1 MEFRIADTFT
11 SSLARLN
18 AQEQKAAKTTAFD
31 LQLDPSRPGL
41 NFHRIDKSKDPN
53 FWSIRVNGDVR
64 IIVHKTAASFLL
76 CYVDHHDEAYGWA
89 ERRRIEA
96 HPKTG
101 AVQIVEVRER
111 VEEIA
116 PRLPFEFAE
125 KPAAPYQPAR
135 ASFIFQGLSEDD
147 LARIGV
153 PADWVADIKGATED
167 RYFEI
172 AGHLPGEAAEA
183 LLEYAATGMLP
194 AMPPIVAASYE
205 LPPTIA
211 KSLPD
216 NRVKFSLPEA
226 PNGESL
232 DDLTAQLKALLE
244 RSPTPDAFSHPDSL
258 RRFRTIESSE
268 DLEQALSAPW
278 ESWSVFL
285 HPSQRKIIEREFS
298 GPTRVAGS
306 AGTGKTVVALHRVA
320 RLAKSEPQAKILLT
334 TFSGPLATM
343 LQRKLEVLIGAEPSV
358 IPRVTVTPFRG
369 VAEEL
374 YQLSFGRR
382 PHAPSDKLVNDAI
395 TKAAADLDVNEFT
408 ARFLLSEWTNV
419 IDAWQI
425 DTEDAYAK
433 VPRLGRKNRLGPKQ
447 RSRLWP
453 VFSAI
458 RQAINERGYHTWA
471 QIFAEVTEY
480 YADRER
486 KPFDH
491 IVVDEAQD
499 LGVPELRLLA
509 AISPTTPDALFFAGD
524 LGQRIFQQPFS
535 WVGLGINVRGRSQ
548 TLKVNYRT
556 SHQIRT
562 AADQLLPKVV
572 RDVDGLEE
580 ERVGTVSVFNG
591 PEPLVVREVDLQN
604 EVDHVGQWISAAIAD
619 GIKPMEIG
627 LFVRTRDQ
635 LDRARAAVRS
645 SGQEVF
651 ELSERGDDPV
661 DQVSIGT
668 MHLAKGLEFKA
679 VAVIACDDEIL
690 PLQARIESVADEADL
705 DDVYE
710 TERQLLYVACT
721 RARDRLLVSGVAPA
735 SEFLSDLLPLRSG
748 KSA

>member
-1 MEFRIADTFT
+1 MEFCIAEPFT
-11 SSLARLN
+11 RSLARLN
-18 AQEQKAAKTTAFD
+18 AQEQRAAKTTAFD

-53 FWSIRVNGDVR
+53 FWSIRVNADVR
-64 IIVHKTAASFLL
+64 IIVHKTASSFLL

-101 AVQIVEVRER
+101 AIQIVEVRER

-125 KPAAPYQPAR
+125 KPAATYQAAPAGL
-135 ASFIFQGLSEDD
+135 IFQNLSEDD
-147 LARIGV
+147 LSRIGV
-153 PADWVADIKGATED
+153 PADWVSDIRVATEE

-194 AMPPIVAASYE
+194 SMARVVAASYD
-205 LPPTIA
+205 LPP
-211 KSLPD
+211 PD
-216 NRVKFSLPEA
+216 QDFRFEERAAISFPEA
-226 PNGESL
+226 QADRANL
-232 DDLTAQLKALLE
+232 DDLAAQLKAILE
-244 RSPTPDAFSHPDSL
+244 ETSTEDAFSHPDSL
-258 RRFRTIESSE
+258 RRFRTIESRE
-268 DLEQALSAPW
+268 DLELALAAPW
-278 ESWSVFL
+278 DTWSVFL

-298 GPTRVAGS
+298 GPARVAGS

-320 RLAKSEPQAKILLT
+320 RLAQGEPQARVLLT
-334 TFSGPLATM
+334 TFSRPLATM
-343 LQRKLEVLIGAEPSV
+343 LQRKLEVLIGTEPSV

-374 YQLSFGRR
+374 YQLAFGRR
-382 PHAPSDKLVNDAI
+382 PHAPSEKLVSDAI
-395 TKAAADLDVNEFT
+395 AKAAAELGVTEFT

-419 IDAWQI
+419 VDAWQI
-425 DTEDAYAK
+425 DSADAYAN

-447 RSRLWP
+447 RARLWP
-453 VFSAI
+453 VFAATRKAI
-458 RQAINERGYHTWA
+458 DDRGFHTWA
-471 QIFAEVTEY
+471 QIFAEVTAH
-480 YADRER
+480 YASRER
-486 KPFDH
+486 KPFTH

-509 AISPTTPDALFFAGD
+509 AIAPSGPDALFFAGD

-535 WVGLGINVRGRSQ
+535 WAGLGIDVRGRSQ

-556 SHQIRT
+556 SHQIRR

-572 RDVDGLEE
+572 RDVDGSEE
-580 ERVGTVSVFNG
+580 ERFGTVSVFNG
-591 PEPLVVREVDLQN
+591 PDPVVAVEADEEAEIAR
-604 EVDHVGQWISAAIAD
+604 VGKWISAALAD
-619 GIKPMEIG
+619 GIKPSEIC
-627 LFVRTRDQ
+627 LFVRIRDQ
-635 LDRARAAVRS
+635 LDRARTAVR
-645 SGQEVF
+645 GAGYEVF
-651 ELSERGDDPV
+651 ELSERGDDPGE
-661 DQVSIGT
+661 QVSIGT

-679 VAVIACDDEIL
+679 VAVMACDDEVL
-690 PLQARIESVADEADL
+690 PLQARIESVADEVDL

-721 RARDRLLVSGVAPA
+721 RARDRLLVSGVRPG
-735 SEFLSDLLPLRSG
+735 SEFLNDLR
-748 KSA
+748 

>member
-11 SSLARLN
+11 ASLAKLN
-18 AQEQKAAKTTAFD
+18 SQEQKATKTTAFD

-53 FWSIRVNGDVR
+53 FWSIRVNADVR
-64 IIVHKTAASFLL
+64 IIVHKTASSFLL
-76 CYVDHHDEAYGWA
+76 CYVDHHNEAYDWA

-101 AVQIVEVRER
+101 AIQIVEVRER

-125 KPAAPYQPAR
+125 KPAATYQA
-135 ASFIFQGLSEDD
+135 ASANFIFQNLSEDD

-153 PADWVADIKGATED
+153 PADWVSDIRGATED

-194 AMPPIVAASYE
+194 TIFSGIMAESVGVSASIQSVPPDE
-205 LPPTIA
+205 W
-211 KSLPD
+211 
-216 NRVKFSLPEA
+216 VKFSVSDERSESDKLSELVSRL
-226 PNGESL
+226 ESL
-232 DDLTAQLKALLE
+232 RQASVTA
-244 RSPTPDAFSHPDSL
+244 DAFTHPDSL

-268 DLEQALSAPW
+268 DLEQALAAPW
-278 ESWSVFL
+278 ETWSVFL
-285 HPSQRKIIEREFS
+285 HPSQRRIIEYEFS
-298 GPTRVAGS
+298 GPARVAGS

-320 RLAKSEPQAKILLT
+320 RLAQGEPESRVLLT
-334 TFSGPLATM
+334 TFSRPLATM
-343 LQRKLEVLIGAEPSV
+343 LQRKLEVLIGKEPSV

-374 YQLSFGRR
+374 YQLAFGRR
-382 PHAPSDKLVNDAI
+382 PHAPSESLVRDTLA
-395 TKAAADLDVNEFT
+395 KAAADLGVSEFT
-408 ARFLLSEWTNV
+408 ARFLFLEWTNV
-419 IDAWQI
+419 IDAWQL
-425 DTEDAYAK
+425 DSADAYAD
-433 VPRLGRKNRLGPKQ
+433 VPRLGRKNRIGAKQ
-447 RSRLWP
+447 RGRLWP
-453 VFSAI
+453 VFAATRKAI
-458 RQAINERGYHTWA
+458 DDRGFHTWA
-471 QIFAEVTEY
+471 QIFAEVRAH
-480 YADRER
+480 YAGRER
-486 KPFDH
+486 KPFTH

-509 AISPTTPDALFFAGD
+509 AIAPAGADALFFAGD

-535 WVGLGINVRGRSQ
+535 WAGLGIDVRGRSQ
-548 TLKVNYRT
+548 TLKINYRT
-556 SHQIRT
+556 SHQIRR

-580 ERVGTVSVFNG
+580 ERFGTVSVFNG
-591 PEPLVVREVDLQN
+591 PNPVVAIEVN
-604 EVDHVGQWISAAIAD
+604 AEAEIAGVGQWISEAVVD
-619 GIKPMEIG
+619 GIKPSEIG

-635 LDRARAAVRS
+635 LDRARAAVHGA
-645 SGQEVF
+645 GQEVF
-651 ELSERGDDPV
+651 ELSERGDDPSG
-661 DQVSIGT
+661 QVSIGT

-679 VAVIACDDEIL
+679 VVVMACDDEVL
-690 PLQARIESVADEADL
+690 PLQARIESVADEVDL

-721 RARDRLLVSGVAPA
+721 RARDRLLVSGVQPA
-735 SEFLSDLLPLRSG
+735 SEFLNDL
-748 KSA
+748 K